1 MSDTARPP
9 GNLTGTLTG
18 ALSATGAA
26 AGTGGPAPRG
36 EQEIAALVEL
46 HTRLIDTL
54 EGYDALTERAE
65 PDFRSIAEE
74 FQTLHRKHEAGVA
87 RLLASLGHD
96 PGGDGSVFGT
106 VNRAVVA
113 LRSWFDDIG
122 HNVLDALV
130 QGEKHV
136 LEGFDEAIAASP
148 SIERRGV
155 LEAMRGEL
163 TALLARYIDRPG

>member
-1 MSDTARPP
+1 MTDIAYPP
-9 GNLTGTLTG
+9 GALAG
-18 ALSATGAA
+18 AT
-26 AGTGGPAPRG
+26 AGTGGPGPRG

-54 EGYDALTERAE
+54 AGYDTLIERAE
-65 PDFRSIAEE
+65 PDFRQIAEE
-74 FQTLHRKHEAGVA
+74 FQTLHRSQQAAIA
-87 RLLASLGHD
+87 RMLGALGHD
-96 PGGDGSVFGT
+96 PGRDGSMFGA
-106 VNRAVVA
+106 VNRAVVT